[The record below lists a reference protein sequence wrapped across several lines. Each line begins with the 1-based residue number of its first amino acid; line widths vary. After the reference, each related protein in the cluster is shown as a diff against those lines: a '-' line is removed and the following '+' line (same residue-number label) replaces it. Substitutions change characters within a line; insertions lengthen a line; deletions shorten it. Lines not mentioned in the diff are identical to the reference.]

1 MTNLKNKRVLVSLTF
16 LIFMLLT
23 NITFAQRYD
32 IRFKRTLLQDV
43 ELNTVKNDSLV
54 INLPEYNL
62 VVKLPV
68 SDIHTVHFIGERK
81 SGIKGLIIGMVIGG
95 MFGIVISL
103 VLKGG
108 FNTALP
114 SKFLLISLVIAFAI
128 IGGGAGLLMSGVPEL
143 EVIYELYHMST
154 EEKIK
159 TIQEI
164 IAKHKK

>member
-43 ELNTVKNDSLV
+43 ELNAVKNDSLV
-54 INLPEYNL
+54 INLPEYDL
-62 VVKLPV
+62 IVKLQV
-68 SDIHTVHFIGERK
+68 SDIYTVHFIGERK
-81 SGIKGLIIGMVIGG
+81 SGIKGLIIGVAIGG

-108 FNTALP
+108 FNTTLP
-114 SKFLLISLVIAFAI
+114 SKFLLISLGITFAI
-128 IGGGAGLLMSGVPEL
+128 IGGGVGLLMSGVPES

>member
-1 MTNLKNKRVLVSLTF
+1 MPNLKNKRVLVSLIF

-23 NITFAQRYD
+23 NITIAQRYD
-32 IRFKRTLLQDV
+32 IRFKRTLLQNV
-43 ELNTVKNDSLV
+43 EINTVKNDSLV
-54 INLPEYNL
+54 INLTEYDL
-62 VVKLPV
+62 IVKLQV
-68 SDIHTVHFIGERK
+68 SDIHTVHFIGGKK
-81 SGIKGLIIGMVIGG
+81 SGIKGLIIGVVIGG

-108 FNTALP
+108 FNTAIP

-128 IGGGAGLLMSGVPEL
+128 IGGGVGLLISGVPEL
-143 EVIYELYHMST
+143 EAIYELYHMST